1 MLNADSSAE
10 KSESELLHGVD
21 DVHDRLDRP
30 LREHVLE
37 VRHER
42 ARRVGLVE
50 EAEHGQQEEE
60 NRDEGHERE
69 VRDHRGEVRA
79 ALVEE
84 LGECRADGMHESS
97 GSLLVSLAVMD
108 ASAALAELVGLST
121 QVVEAVIVGTDG
133 AVEAAHAAG
142 EERAQVLAEAGESL
156 LAAAAEVRPSAPPV
170 ERVHVD
176 LERGSLVVVRDADR
190 SIVATTVAEPTAGLV
205 AFDLR
210 AALRRLREASA

>member
-1 MLNADSSAE
+1 
-10 KSESELLHGVD
+10 
-21 DVHDRLDRP
+21 
-30 LREHVLE
+30 
-37 VRHER
+37 
-42 ARRVGLVE
+42 
-50 EAEHGQQEEE
+50 
-60 NRDEGHERE
+60 
-69 VRDHRGEVRA
+69 
-79 ALVEE
+79 
-84 LGECRADGMHESS
+84 
-97 GSLLVSLAVMD
+97 MD

-142 EERAQVLAEAGESL
+142 EERAQALAEAGGSL
-156 LAAAAEVRPSAPPV
+156 LAAAAAIRPSAPPV

-176 LERGSLVVVRDADR
+176 LERGSLVVVRDAER